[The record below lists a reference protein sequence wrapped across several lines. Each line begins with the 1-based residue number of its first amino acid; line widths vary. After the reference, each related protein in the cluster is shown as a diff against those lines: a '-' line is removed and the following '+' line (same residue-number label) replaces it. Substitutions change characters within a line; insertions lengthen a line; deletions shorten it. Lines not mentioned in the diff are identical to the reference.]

1 MEKIIN
7 FILLKFSCIK
17 ISNSNWEKLF
27 QFVKFGFVGLSNTL
41 ISYTVYVF
49 LIMLG
54 SHYIVAN
61 ILGFLV
67 SVINAFYWN
76 NKYVFKVEDG
86 RKRALWSS
94 FCKTFISYAGTGVV
108 INNLLLLVWVDLLGV
123 HEFVGPIVNLFITI
137 PLNFVLN
144 KYWAFGKRK

>member
-17 ISNSNWEKLF
+17 ISNSNWEKLC

-86 RKRALWSS
+86 RKRTLWSS